1 MTEELEGYITVNE
14 AAKQMGRSAEQ
25 VRRYLREGKLAGKR
39 IGGQW
44 FIREAAVLYRTQRE
58 EMNEME
64 RIEPIPATTG
74 WPVTGTRTRMAVF
87 ESINGRREEIRRRWE
102 SMGISVDAAEL
113 VREIREE
120 ER

>member
-1 MTEELEGYITVNE
+1 MTEELEGHITVNE
-14 AAKQMGRSAEQ
+14 AARKMGRSTEQ
-25 VRRYLREGKLAGKR
+25 VRRYLREGRLPGKR

-44 FIREAAVLYRTQRE
+44 FIRETAVLYRTRQEETRE
-58 EMNEME
+58 MM
-64 RIEPIPATTG
+64 RRGPDPTG
-74 WPVTGTRTRMAVF
+74 ELPGVDTRGRMDVF
-87 ESINGRREEIRRRWE
+87 ERINGRREEIRRRWE